1 LIRHVGVCLAAAV
14 FLDLGLRRRWQA
26 FWAALSTAGALVF
39 PWVLWLASVG
49 HDTQIGL
56 LADKSLAG
64 RVSGQAIF
72 YLQRLPDQITGPLVE
87 VATVFGRSSTIA
99 GLANLWAVAATGVII
114 LGWFSTLRTPRRRLA
129 GLVGSITLALLIIW
143 PFTEAGRL
151 LFPIIPFLLVGA
163 SEGLARIMAIAGLR
177 RPRNWACGIV
187 LAASIPYA
195 AYALATGRAEAQR
208 LTHADFDAACQWI
221 TQNAT
226 RPGPVLTRHPG
237 EVFWQTG
244 RQAVAP
250 VPPDP
255 EGIDQ
260 LINRFAVAYLL
271 IDEDRYANETS
282 NPLSVY
288 VKQYSGR
295 VALKWGG
302 NQRADS
308 IQLFEVKG
316 L

>member
-1 LIRHVGVCLAAAV
+1 MAGVLGGT
-14 FLDLGLRRRWQA
+14 LDCGRP
-26 FWAALSTAGALVF
+26 GF
-39 PWVLWLASVG
+39 PWALWLASVG
-49 HDTQIGL
+49 HNTQIGL

-87 VATVFGRSSTIA
+87 VATVFGRSSAIA

-114 LGWFSTLRTPRRRLA
+114 LGWLSTLRTPA
-129 GLVGSITLALLIIW
+129 GDWPGSSARSRSVLIIW

-151 LFPIIPFLLVGA
+151 LFPIVPFLLVGA
-163 SEGLARIMAIAGLR
+163 SEGLADHGDRGPQTAQKLGVRDGPRRIDSLFGVC
-177 RPRNWACGIV
+177 PRDRTCRG
-187 LAASIPYA
+187 
-195 AYALATGRAEAQR
+195 QC

-221 TQNAT
+221 NQNAT

-260 LINRFAVAYLL
+260 LINRFAIAYLL
-271 IDEDRYANETS
+271 IDEDRYANESS

-288 VKQYSGR
+288 VKRYSGR
-295 VALKWGG
+295 IALVWGG
-302 NQRADS
+302 NRRTGS